1 MRSRPD
7 LGQRGLY
14 NGQEVRIRARAER
27 AHPAAIERFQRV
39 RFEQLGRPG
48 LWEITSTM
56 EMSGMNMKMPSY
68 TFQHCYTPTE
78 VSDAK
83 KIVPKDQN
91 NKCRTTGVTQSGNT
105 VSWKMICTG
114 KQAMTGSGTITFGNN
129 SYSGTTQMSMAGEG
143 GASR

>member
-1 MRSRPD
+1 MTKQFP
-7 LGQRGLY
+7 
-14 NGQEVRIRARAER
+14 RIQFLLVILAAG
-27 AHPAAIERFQRV
+27 PAAAFAAGMQ
-39 RFEQLGRPG
+39 PG

-83 KIVPKDQN
+83 KIVPKDRD

-114 KQAMTGSGTITFGNN
+114 EHAMTGSGTISFGSN

-143 GASR
+143 GKPMNMTQNYNGKRLGDCTK